1 MAKNYT
7 VVKGDRLGRIAE
19 ANNMTLTELLALNP
33 GIKDPDLIHPGD
45 VIILSADEGEGK
57 ESKEGSTQGLL
68 SVPAPDDAQ
77 VWKVGENTYLVYVVP
92 GSKPPIYVAWEGLS
106 EENIQSWF
114 GPDQTITYDK
124 VFGSHVAIR
133 PLGVIMAGTDVE
145 LANFDENPFVTW
157 VQTMEDQAKTQP
169 WILDDDYQALLMEAT
184 LENRDLTDAEIQGT
198 EWWQTH
204 SEAQRSWMKVSHGD
218 PASAEQMIE
227 DNRIMARQMLLD
239 AGVENPSEDLIDF
252 MADQATMG
260 NWSEIYFNSQVAAI
274 ADPASGI
281 VRDDGLANLV
291 NEGTGTTQGEE
302 DTVRDLLNEWL
313 GPVYGAW
320 DDEQVAQ
327 WAGKVRNDPDAEM
340 SLIQQLQDQRMAL
353 FPEHE
358 DRNVTYQSMAA
369 PWRQFMQNQWG
380 QKADEMDPLF
390 QTMLKNNDATLNG
403 QLLIKE
409 GLDRGIGK
417 VVNTMNVAAMRGAT
431 GNVRRMV

>member
-7 VVKGDRLGRIAE
+7 VVKGDTLGRIAR

-33 GIKDPDLIHPGD
+33 QIDDPNKIGIGD
-45 VIILSADEGEGK
+45 TIILASDAGEQVK
-57 ESKEGSTQGLL
+57 SNQGSTRGLL

-77 VWKVGENTYLVYVVP
+77 VWKVGDKTYLIYVVP
-92 GSKPPIYVAWEGLS
+92 GSQPPIYGAWEGLS
-106 EENIQSWF
+106 QENIQSWF
-114 GPDQTITYDK
+114 GPDQTIVYDREM
-124 VFGSHVAIR
+124 SEQNAAS
-133 PLGVIMAGTDVE
+133 LGMIVAGTDVE

-157 VQTMEDQAKTQP
+157 AQTMETQAKTQP

-184 LENRDLTDAEIQGT
+184 LENRDLTDAEVQTT

-204 SEAQRSWMKVSHGD
+204 SEAERSWMKVFHGD
-218 PASAEQMIE
+218 PATAEQMIE

-239 AGVENPSEDLIDF
+239 AGVENPSEALIEY

-281 VRDDGLANLV
+281 VLNDGLANLV

-302 DTVRDLLNEWL
+302 DTVRGLLLEWL
-313 GPVYGAW
+313 GPVFGAW
-320 DDEQVAQ
+320 DDDQIVK
-327 WAGKVRNDPDAEM
+327 WAGQLRNDPDAEM
-340 SLIQQLQDQRMAL
+340 SLVQQLQDQRMAL
-353 FPEHE
+353 FPGQE
-358 DRNVTYQSMAA
+358 DRNVSYQAMAA
-369 PWRQFMQNQWG
+369 PWRQFWQNQWG
-380 QKADEMDPLF
+380 QKADETDALF
-390 QTMLKNNDATLNG
+390 TTMLKNNDATLNG

-417 VVNTMNVAAMRGAT
+417 VVNTMNASALRQAS